1 MELTIIDKDIG
12 GSLVNVQYPMS
23 YSNSEQG
30 SVQNVGG
37 NSFLKFP

>member
-23 YSNSEQG
+23 YSNSEQE

-37 NSFLKFP
+37 NSF